1 MRLDQ
6 GAIPNWHKK
15 VTNTP
20 SECLSRELL
29 IGPHE
34 PRSPRDAIGDPAPE
48 LRRSYFGPSK
58 RRWPG
63 IAPGWRT
70 TDLTNSQRIMS
81 PNPRGLGGTQS
92 GQVTDLTRKPVPR
105 KTPGT
110 PVLGHT
116 FGHTH
121 TSIARG
127 APDRNPRRR
136 FPRHPKIHSH
146 KQQWLARQREPST
159 HRGEK

>member
-1 MRLDQ
+1 MPRVLQLLTESTWMRWDQ

-58 RRWPG
+58 RPG
-63 IAPGWRT
+63 IAPCWRT
-70 TDLTNSQRIMS
+70 TDITNSQRIMS
-81 PNPRGLGGTQS
+81 AN
-92 GQVTDLTRKPVPR
+92 PR

-136 FPRHPKIHSH
+136 FPRHPKIHSN

-159 HRGEK
+159 HRGEN